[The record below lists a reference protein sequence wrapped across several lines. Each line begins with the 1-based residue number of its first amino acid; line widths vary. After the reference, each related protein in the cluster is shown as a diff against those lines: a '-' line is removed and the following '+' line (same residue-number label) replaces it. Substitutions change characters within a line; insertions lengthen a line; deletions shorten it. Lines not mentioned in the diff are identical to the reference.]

1 MSLPAWNGGEN
12 MNNNENNQTNDSF
25 MNGYM
30 AIEKIF
36 NNLQYIE
43 KELGN
48 TKPSAEVA
56 KLITDTVRHFQG
68 EMFDVRDLYAKFC
81 RQHNIFIFDILVME
95 NDSAED
101 PGLAIITTLYNEV
114 TALQELVK
122 KLEAQM
128 DLDL

>member
-1 MSLPAWNGGEN
+1 